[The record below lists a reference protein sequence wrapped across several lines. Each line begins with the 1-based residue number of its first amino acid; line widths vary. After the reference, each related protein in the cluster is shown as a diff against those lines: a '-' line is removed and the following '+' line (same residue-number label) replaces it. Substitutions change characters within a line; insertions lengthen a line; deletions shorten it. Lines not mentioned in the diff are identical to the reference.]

1 MSQEI
6 VSVYEKLKCP
16 SSCSQQENND
26 LNFKNKELNSANNQ
40 NEQKMDS
47 ALLETGFFFFLEPPK
62 RKVAYQHFN
71 FSVMKPVLNFDLK
84 NCTMI
89 NLSCF
94 EPLHLW

>member
-47 ALLETGFFFFLEPPK
+47 ALLETGFFFPRASKKEGSLPALQF
-62 RKVAYQHFN
+62 
-71 FSVMKPVLNFDLK
+71 
-84 NCTMI
+84 
-89 NLSCF
+89 
-94 EPLHLW
+94 